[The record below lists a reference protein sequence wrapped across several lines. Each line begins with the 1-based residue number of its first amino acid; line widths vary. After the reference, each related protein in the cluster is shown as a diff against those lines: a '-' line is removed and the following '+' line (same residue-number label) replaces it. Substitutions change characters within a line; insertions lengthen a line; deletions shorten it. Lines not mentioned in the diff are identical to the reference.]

1 MPTAP
6 TLPLHP
12 QGYLSVATNLGI
24 KDTTLDFTV
33 IYSTVRAAAAGTFTQ
48 SLFCGAPV
56 IVGRERLADGYAQ
69 ALVINSKNANVATG
83 QRGKYSC
90 VPPASLASNC
100 LWKNSGRRSRVTS
113 GRNCVRTSSDWQRRR
128 S

>member
-1 MPTAP
+1 MTTAP
-6 TLPLHP
+6 MLPFHP
-12 QGYLSVATNLGI
+12 QGYLSVASNIGI

-33 IYSTVRAAAAGTFTQ
+33 IYSTVRATAAGTFTQ

-83 QRGKYSC
+83 QLGIDNARAIAKPL
-90 VPPASLASNC
+90 VQSL
-100 LWKNSGRRSRVTS
+100 
-113 GRNCVRTSSDWQRRR
+113 
-128 S
+128 

>member
-1 MPTAP
+1 MTTAP
-6 TLPLHP
+6 TLPFHP

-56 IVGRERLADGYAQ
+56 IIGRERLADGYAQ

-83 QRGKYSC
+83 QRGIEI
-90 VPPASLASNC
+90 ARDIAEI
-100 LWKNSGRRSRVTS
+100 GRAHV
-113 GRNCVRTSSDWQRRR
+113 
-128 S
+128 

>member
-12 QGYLSVATNLGI
+12 QGYLSVVTNLGI
-24 KDTTLDFTV
+24 KDTTLDCTV

-56 IVGRERLADGYAQ
+56 SVGRERLADGYAQ
-69 ALVINSKNANVATG
+69 ALVINSKNANVATA
-83 QRGKYSC
+83 QRGIEI
-90 VPPASLASNC
+90 AHAIT
-100 LWKNSGRRSRVTS
+100 GRVAAALD
-113 GRNCVRTSSDWQRRR
+113 VAPEHDIPSS
-128 S
+128 